1 MLDTDKKKFGAF
13 IAELRKEKGITQKA
27 LAERLFVSDKAVS
40 KWETASNV
48 PDIALLIPLA
58 DILGVTVTELLMC
71 KRMKP
76 DNTLDAVK
84 VEEVVKTAISYSEE
98 EQTRTYQNKKQ
109 WGFSY
114 VVAVVLAVIEV
125 LISYTNGHISPCM
138 IVAVVLGAIFGLYF
152 CFFAKTKLPTY
163 YDDNRI
169 CMYSD
174 GIFELNLPGLVF
186 NNSNW
191 GKILNVGRIW
201 SIVLLVTYPIISYI
215 MAQVFTGDWMV
226 LNVVEIVVALLCI
239 LGGFFVPMYIVGRK
253 FE

>member
-1 MLDTDKKKFGAF
+1 MLDMDKKKMGAF

-40 KWETASNV
+40 KWETGANA
-48 PDIALLIPLA
+48 PDIALLVPLA
-58 DILGVTVTELLMC
+58 EILGVTVMELLMC
-71 KRMKP
+71 KRMALE
-76 DNTLDAVK
+76 NTLDVEK

-109 WGFSY
+109 WGFAY
-114 VVAVVLAVIEV
+114 VVAVILAGIEV
-125 LISYTNGHISPCM
+125 FVSYSSGYISSSMIIAIIS
-138 IVAVVLGAIFGLYF
+138 AGIFGLYF

-163 YDDNRI
+163 YDDNCI

-174 GIFELNLPGLVF
+174 GIFEMNLPGLVF

-201 SIVLLVTYPIISYI
+201 SVVLLVTYPIISYI
-215 MAQVFTGDWMV
+215 LVQTFIDNGMV
-226 LNVVEIVVALLCI
+226 LYIVELVVTLLCT
-239 LGGFFVPMYIVGRK
+239 LGGFFIPMYIVGKK

>member
-1 MLDTDKKKFGAF
+1 MLDIDKENFGAF

-27 LAERLFVSDKAVS
+27 LAEQLFVSDKAVS
-40 KWETASNV
+40 KWETGSNV

-71 KRMKP
+71 KHMKQE
-76 DNTLDAVK
+76 NTLDAVK

-98 EQTRTYQNKKQ
+98 EQARTFQNRKQ
-109 WGFSY
+109 WGFFY
-114 VVAVVLAVIEV
+114 VVALVLAIIEV
-125 LISYTNGHISPCM
+125 FISYTNGHISPCM
-138 IVAVVLGAIFGLYF
+138 IVAVVLSAIFGSYF

-163 YDDNRI
+163 YDGNRI
-169 CMYSD
+169 CVYSD
-174 GIFELNLPGLVF
+174 GFFELNLPGLAF

-201 SIVLLVTYPIISYI
+201 SIVLLVTYPIVSYI
-215 MAQVFTGDWMV
+215 MAQMFIGSWIV
-226 LNVVEIVVALLCI
+226 LNIVEIVVALFCI
-239 LGGFFVPMYIVGRK
+239 LGGLFIPMYIFGRK